1 MPRKWKHRLHSDW
14 SLVHDRYHCCSVE
27 EEFKNFEYEHV
38 VSNAFEVK
46 KCMLYNWFIV
56 FLPLWD
62 YLKMQEKQD
71 VLLYFPFYL
80 NTGVHWI
87 VRLSETHTCAK
98 SETKS
103 NNNGPLSVEFL
114 SLLVPI
120 WAKTWKKML
129 TKLCQTT
136 SILACGL
143 DKSWGH
149 FSLYPERAL
158 FTVSLLRLKGDR
170 EKAKEKS
177 LKMPKCIA
185 EPWKNTT
192 Y

>member
-1 MPRKWKHRLHSDW
+1 MTDITDALLRRNSRILSMSMYWVMHTKWK
-14 SLVHDRYHCCSVE
+14 SV
-27 EEFKNFEYEHV
+27 
-38 VSNAFEVK
+38 
-46 KCMLYNWFIV
+46 CFIIDI

-71 VLLYFPFYL
+71 ILLHFLFYP

-87 VRLSETHTCAK
+87 ASLSEIHTCAK
-98 SETKS
+98 SEMKS

-143 DKSWGH
+143 DKDWGH

-158 FTVSLLRLKGDR
+158 FTASLLRLKGDR
-170 EKAKEKS
+170 EKAEEKS
-177 LKMPKCIA
+177 LKIPKCIA